1 MCVDISAIS
10 IDELLCPFRF
20 SKIGLTFIFIYRE
33 NSNSGNILLTFS
45 THWNAIV
52 WPYDDA
58 VSPPHLHILNFYR
71 YWNVRT
77 FRKSD
82 KINLF
87 GSDGTKNKWNDQFE
101 KIFGI
106 SANKFL
112 KIVFFCC
119 GERQLQLMS
128 ARERCLERWPVT
140 PFDSVWVHVCLYYY

>member
-1 MCVDISAIS
+1 MRRFISNEHWWIITSFS
-10 IDELLCPFRF
+10 ILQDRVEL
-20 SKIGLTFIFIYRE
+20 IFMRRE
-33 NSNSGNILLTFS
+33 NSNSGNILLIFF

-52 WPYDDA
+52 WPYDEA
-58 VSPPHLHILNFYR
+58 VPSPHLHILNFCR

-77 FRKSD
+77 SRKSD

-119 GERQLQLMS
+119 GGRLPRLMS
-128 ARERCLERWPVT
+128 ARECRCERWPVT
-140 PFDSVWVHVCLYYY
+140 PVDSVWVRVCEYYY